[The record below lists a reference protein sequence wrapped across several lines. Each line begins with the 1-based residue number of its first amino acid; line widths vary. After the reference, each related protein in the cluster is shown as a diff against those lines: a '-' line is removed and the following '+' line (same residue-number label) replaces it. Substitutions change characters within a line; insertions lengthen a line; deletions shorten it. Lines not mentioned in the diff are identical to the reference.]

1 MNFFNLMGET
11 YPTTVNG
18 PGLRY
23 LIHLQGCNLGC
34 KGCINPESWSFKLNK
49 RANVQQL
56 AEKILETKP
65 EGLSISGGEPF
76 LQSVALLKFLEY
88 IDKANLPKGV
98 LIFSGYTEE
107 ELKKIPEYESILVLC
122 DVIISGRYEQDNR
135 VYDSMLSSSNQKFI
149 WGTKYNRISEDEL
162 MNQDFEIILQ
172 DNKLKLTGFPEIS
185 NEAKQHLKDLGVEI
199 SHKN

>member
-1 MNFFNLMGET
+1 MDFFNLMGET

-18 PGLRY
+18 PGSRY

-49 RANVQQL
+49 RVNVKQL
-56 AEKILETKP
+56 AEKIINIKP

-76 LQSVALLKFLEY
+76 IQSLALLKFLEY
-88 IDKANLPKGV
+88 INDANLPKGV

-107 ELKKIPEYESILVLC
+107 ELKLIPEYESILVLC
-122 DVIISGRYEQDNR
+122 DVIISGRYEESKR

-149 WGTKYNRISEDEL
+149 WGNKHKRITEKDL
-162 MNQDFEIILQ
+162 MNQDFEVVVENNQLT
-172 DNKLKLTGFPEIS
+172 LTGFPEIS
-185 NEAKQHLKDLGVEI
+185 KDMAAHLKDLGVEI
-199 SHKN
+199 SYKN